1 MDITN
6 LNMYQRLRDFKVPV
20 TVVDE
25 IFSNEDDL
33 ATLTKSWKELESQ
46 GMTGDEIAEE
56 VSKIILEE
64 LGDDIVHSLS
74 DLDEK

>member
-1 MDITN
+1 
-6 LNMYQRLRDFKVPV
+6 MYQRLRDFKVPV